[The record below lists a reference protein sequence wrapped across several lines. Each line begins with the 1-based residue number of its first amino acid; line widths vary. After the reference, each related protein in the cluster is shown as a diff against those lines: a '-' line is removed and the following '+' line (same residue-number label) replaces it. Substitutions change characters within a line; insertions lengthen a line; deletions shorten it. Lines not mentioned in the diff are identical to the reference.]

1 MYYDYSSLNLLKAVI
16 FLFCLFYVALALF
29 SIIKSENKL
38 EKIAC
43 AVGFSII
50 PIFILYLYIDK
61 EIEAYRDRS
70 FHKEKLAESKLQF
83 EISCKD
89 TYTRIYKRPEQP
101 QKSVFVMSRPENS
114 DNKTFREVL
123 EGRLL
128 IGAYGLLEGE
138 GRAYF
143 GQTQYENRFS
153 NLLKRDH
160 FRPEGFEF
168 VESYFPVEKDGK
180 LHRYAYMRKDRP
192 NGEENWDY
200 QRIPI
205 SQLESRYATTIE
217 NVTSDIETK
226 KFIGCGLRKIIDL
239 KSNEVIAEHK
249 SCILRVPYRKKNMN
263 SEFTYVIENFVKV
276 ERCNAIYA
284 EKFLQN
290 VLISDKIKFTD

>member
-1 MYYDYSSLNLLKAVI
+1 MEI
-16 FLFCLFYVALALF
+16 FLNEREGTILTIVLWMIYAAFSLF
-29 SIIKSENKL
+29 IISLDKNRWY
-38 EKIAC
+38 KIIWVC
-43 AVGFSII
+43 IFSII
-50 PIFILYLYIDK
+50 PVFIISMKIFLYVDNWLDDK
-61 EIEAYRDRS
+61 Y
-70 FHKEKLAESKLQF
+70 HEKMLAESKPQF

-128 IGAYGLLEGE
+128 IGAVGLLEGE
-138 GRAYF
+138 GREYF